1 MLSKNE
7 VIAKADKLN
16 VMASK
21 SMPMPDGLNL
31 AEQLLYQSL
40 CCLYLQYKLGKITR
54 DDATK
59 TKKQIY
65 STYIDA
71 AYNLSMYNTYSKILQ
86 VFQKKQ
92 DKIHNSGCKICKELN
107 DLLCGMGSFD

>member
-40 CCLYLQYKLGKITR
+40 CCLYLQYKLGNITR
-54 DDATK
+54 EDATK

-92 DKIHNSGCKICKELN
+92 DKIHTSGCPVCRELN
-107 DLLCGMGSFD
+107 DLLCGMGSFE